1 MKCKKCEKEINEG
14 DFEVCEECLNQEQ
27 RARYDEEEAM
37 AQMEA
42 EEGARSKEEI
52 EEDNRLAQK
61 YYGM

>member
-14 DFEVCEECLNQEQ
+14 DFEVCNECIEIE
-27 RARYDEEEAM
+27 RKSRYDEEEAK